1 MASEIVVLTSDSED
15 DVEFCGE
22 SPGKTPSHTIHQPSD
37 SDEEFMNLDLDS
49 PVCQKQSENFDFMN
63 LGTIPEKSSG
73 RILASDLMQTHE
85 SRPYSKTENLSLPN
99 LCSLPSEAASCNNQP
114 GKKITKTKQTKA
126 YDKACKAA
134 EAANK
139 KSNRASDCLK
149 NVTTLIDSRL
159 LDAIPNSGNILTQLQ
174 HSEMKHSII
183 VSPIPNSV
191 CWKREKINYHAA
203 EDAVICSTSTT
214 VLEDD
219 GLIVLMADQFFT
231 LAQSSICD
239 YVAKVLKSL
248 NKQTLTLVVYG
259 LTTYWKEQ
267 SRKDKRRF
275 RDRVSTSTET
285 SKKIGYPLDDDIG
298 FTPADLEI
306 LKVKL
311 VLQTECSLWPVETA
325 EELGT
330 VITRITKAVAE
341 RPFKDERLERTFD
354 FYAADVSGNVKVSK
368 DGHGLERLWQQQL
381 MQFPLVALETSQAI
395 ASRYPSPQALI
406 QAYKTCKNDKEASLL
421 LQDIPIRRHAGPL
434 STSRKVGPELS
445 KKIYK
450 FFFGKDGFAIL

>member
-1 MASEIVVLTSDSED
+1 MASEIVVLSSDSED
-15 DVEFCGE
+15 DVEFRGE
-22 SPGKTPSHTIHQPSD
+22 SPGKTPSSAIHQPSD
-37 SDEEFMNLDLDS
+37 SDEEFMNLDLGS
-49 PVCQKQSENFDFMN
+49 PLCQKQSKNFDFMI
-63 LGTIPEKSSG
+63 LETIPETSSR
-73 RILASDLMQTHE
+73 RIPANDLIQTYAT
-85 SRPYSKTENLSLPN
+85 RPYSTTENICLSNMCP
-99 LCSLPSEAASCNNQP
+99 LPSDGTSCNNQP
-114 GKKITKTKQTKA
+114 GKKVTKTKQAKA

-139 KSNRASDCLK
+139 KSNRTSDCLK
-149 NVTTLIDSRL
+149 NVTTLIDSHL

-174 HSEMKHSII
+174 QSEMKHSIT

-191 CWKREKINYHAA
+191 CWKREKINYHVA
-203 EDAVICSTSTT
+203 EDAICSTSTT
-214 VLEDD
+214 VHEDD
-219 GLIVLMADQFFT
+219 GLIVLMAEQFFI
-231 LAQSSICD
+231 LGQSSICD

-259 LTTYWKEQ
+259 IAAYWKGKA
-267 SRKDKRRF
+267 RKDKRRF

-285 SKKIGYPLDDDIG
+285 SKKTDYPSDDDIG

-341 RPFKDERLERTFD
+341 RPFKEERLEQTFD

-395 ASRYPSPQALI
+395 ASRYHSPQALI
-406 QAYKTCKNDKEASLL
+406 QAYKMCKNDKEASLL

-445 KKIYK
+445 KKIYR
-450 FFFGKDGFAIL
+450 FFNGKDGFTIL

>member
-15 DVEFCGE
+15 NIEFCGE
-22 SPGKTPSHTIHQPSD
+22 SRGKTSSYATQQSSD
-37 SDEEFMNLDLDS
+37 SEEEFMNLDLDS
-49 PVCQKQSENFDFMN
+49 PVPQKQSENFDFII
-63 LGTIPEKSSG
+63 LETIPETGTRKIS
-73 RILASDLMQTHE
+73 ASDLLE
-85 SRPYSKTENLSLPN
+85 PYATRSSSKTENICLPN
-99 LCSLPSEAASCNNQP
+99 VCPLPSKSTGSNNQP
-114 GKKITKTKQTKA
+114 GKKSTKTKQAKA

-159 LDAIPNSGNILTQLQ
+159 LDAIPNSASILTQLQ
-174 HSEMKHSII
+174 QSEMKHSII

-191 CWKREKINYHAA
+191 CWKREKINYHVA
-203 EDAVICSTSTT
+203 EDAMICSTSTT

-219 GLIVLMADQFFT
+219 SLIVLMAEQFFK

-239 YVAKVLKSL
+239 YVGKVLKSL

-259 LTTYWKEQ
+259 LTAYWKSQ

-285 SKKIGYPLDDDIG
+285 PPKNDYPLDDDNG

-311 VLQTECSLWPVETA
+311 ALQTECSLWPVETA

-341 RPFKDERLERTFD
+341 RPFKEERLEQTFD
-354 FYAADVSGNVKVSK
+354 FYAADISGNVKVSK

-395 ASRYPSPQALI
+395 ASRYQTPQALI
-406 QAYKTCKNDKEASLL
+406 QAYKMCKNDKEASFL

-450 FFFGKDGFAIL
+450 FFTGKNGFAIL